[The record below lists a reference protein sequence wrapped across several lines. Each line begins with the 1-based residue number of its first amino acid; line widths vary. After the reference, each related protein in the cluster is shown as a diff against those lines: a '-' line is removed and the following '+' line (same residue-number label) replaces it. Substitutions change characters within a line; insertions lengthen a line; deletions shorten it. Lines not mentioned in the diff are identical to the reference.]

1 MAFALPAVPAFLSGI
16 AALVRA
22 LLPTATFSFAN
33 LLKVVIWSK
42 IFKILTG
49 LGVGYVTYEIS
60 NFGVDAIYAQFQQIQ
75 GSIPTDTLN
84 ILAMMGVFEALSI
97 VLSAMSVALAIKGY
111 DKATNSLSLFGKV

>member
-1 MAFALPAVPAFLSGI
+1 LGI
-16 AALVRA
+16 H
-22 LLPTATFSFAN
+22 PNAT
-33 LLKVVIWSK
+33 LW
-42 IFKILTG
+42 
-49 LGVGYVTYEIS
+49 YEIS